1 MDQARNIKDVEPV
14 QLPWHYVYHLIKA
27 EDGFTGGS
35 PVCVGCYTRDDDFLI
50 TGAHKD
56 QEVFYVL
63 EGTGSAKVGDSI
75 IPLEP
80 GTCFF
85 VKPGQTHGIKRDAGC
100 AYVKVLFFHAAV

>member
-50 TGAHKD
+50 TGAHKN

-63 EGTGSAKVGDSI
+63 EGTGAAKVGDRI
-75 IPLEP
+75 
-80 GTCFF
+80 GRAH
-85 VKPGQTHGIKRDAGC
+85 V
-100 AYVKVLFFHAAV
+100 